1 MASIT
6 KVNLFGNL
14 KRLNKHGIPPVPK
27 SKRNVVV
34 KPPLTIHGTN
44 GSFVS
49 KVVQPAIV
57 VPVVEETVIS
67 VENHA
72 APVEEEPKIEA
83 PVEKPVEKPVQN
95 WKAKRE
101 NKGVVTAP
109 IKE

>member
-27 SKRNVVV
+27 SKRNVVA
-34 KPPLTIHGTN
+34 KSPLTIHGAN

-57 VPVVEETVIS
+57 VPVVEETPVD

-101 NKGVVTAP
+101 NKGVVTTA